1 MVKLRWR
8 QIPAA
13 LAALLILTGC
23 GAPGGGARETAAAQ
37 TVPETVISAR
47 TEAPKVTSPVLADI
61 LPTAEATTVPTGGY
75 RAPEFHDSYF
85 DEAAAQD
92 CGKLRVDYSGAPKG
106 YVAVSAVSGKRLKLQ
121 VVAANMKYNYDVPGD
136 GTPAVVPLNLG
147 SGSYTF
153 RLMENVGGS
162 KYSCSW
168 SDTKKV
174 ELEDE
179 FQPYLRPSVMVNYTR
194 DSQCVALARE
204 MAGQCDSD
212 TELAAMVYDYMVRNI
227 AYDHEEAATVQPGY
241 LPDPDEVLQT
251 GKGICFDYA
260 ALAAAML
267 RSQGIPCQLI
277 TGYVKNSTY
286 HAWNTF
292 YLEGQGWITA
302 EIRASTDT
310 WQRVDITFAAAGVTA
325 DKLTNDSL
333 YTTRYTY

>member
-1 MVKLRWR
+1 MAGLHWR
-8 QIPAA
+8 QVPAV
-13 LAALLILTGC
+13 LAAVLILAGC
-23 GAPGGGARETAAAQ
+23 GAPGG
-37 TVPETVISAR
+37 SAR
-47 TEAPKVTSPVLADI
+47 NMAMTAQSEAQKVASPVLTDI
-61 LPTAEATTVPTGGY
+61 LPAAEAAAPSGGY
-75 RAPEFHDSYF
+75 RAPEFHNSGF
-85 DEAAAQD
+85 DESAAED
-92 CGKLRVDYSGAPKG
+92 YGKLRVDYSGLSQG
-106 YVAVSAVSGKRLKLQ
+106 YVAICAVSEKRLKLQ
-121 VVAANMKYNYDVPGD
+121 VVANDVKYNYDVAGD
-136 GTPAVVPLNLG
+136 GTPAVIPLNLG

-153 RLMENVGGS
+153 RLMENIDGS
-162 KYSCSW
+162 KYSCAW
-168 SDTKKV
+168 SETKTV

-212 TELAAMVYDYMVRNI
+212 TQLAAAVYDYMVRSI
-227 AYDHEEAATVQPGY
+227 SYDHEEAATVQPGY

-310 WQRVDITFAAAGVTA
+310 WQRVDITFAAAGVAA